1 MEEVY
6 NIFKMTREEKGQII
20 DVLAEKF
27 SQHNH
32 FYITD
37 ASGLTVAQIN
47 AFRRLCFNAG
57 VEYGVYKNT
66 LIRKALEKQK
76 GNYEELFDTLHGFSG
91 VIFSKESGNAPAKA
105 IKEFRKKLDGKPV
118 LKAASIDSGLFI
130 GDENLNM
137 LSELKS
143 KNELI
148 GDVIM
153 LLQSPAKN
161 VISALLSS
169 KHKLAG
175 LVKTLEERK
184 N

>member
-1 MEEVY
+1 
-6 NIFKMTREEKGQII
+6 MTKEEKGLVIEE
-20 DVLAEKF
+20 LAEKF

-57 VEYGVYKNT
+57 VEYRVYKNT

-76 GNYEELFDTLHGFSG
+76 GNYEELYKVLHGFSG
-91 VIFSKESGNAPAKA
+91 VIFSKESGNAPARV
-105 IKEFRKKLDGKPV
+105 IKEYRKKMEGRPA
-118 LKAASIDSGLFI
+118 LKGASIEATVFV
-130 GDENLNM
+130 GDEHLDT
-137 LSELKS
+137 LVELKS

-148 GDVIM
+148 GEVIS

-161 VISALLSS
+161 VLSALLSG
-169 KHKLAG
+169 KQTIAG
-175 LVKTLEERK
+175 LVKALEERK
-184 N
+184 K

>member
-1 MEEVY
+1 
-6 NIFKMTREEKGQII
+6 MTREEKGKII
-20 DVLAEKF
+20 DELTGKF
-27 SQHNH
+27 SANPH

-37 ASGLTVAQIN
+37 AGGFTVAQIN
-47 AFRRLCFNAG
+47 AFRRICFQTG

-66 LIRKALEKQK
+66 LIQKALEKNGSTFEPLYK
-76 GNYEELFDTLHGFSG
+76 TLSGFSG
-91 VIFSKESGNAPAKA
+91 VIFSKESGNAPARA
-105 IKEFRKKLDGKPV
+105 IKEFRKKIEGKPV
-118 LKAASIDSGLFI
+118 LKAASIDSDLFI

-148 GDVIM
+148 GDVIA

-161 VISALLSS
+161 VLSALLSS